1 MTKTIRG
8 YAFRGALCA
17 LLALSL
23 WACSSRAD
31 QGQAYKYLIGVSLAN
46 LTEPWRINMSEE
58 IKSEASHYP
67 NLQVVFTDAADSSS
81 RQIQDVK
88 KLLDYG
94 IDLLIISPNDAE
106 ALTPVIAEA
115 YRHIPVI
122 LLDRSVIGFDYT
134 LYIGPDN
141 RLIGKQAGQYVAQ
154 LLGSRGGRVVEIMG
168 RSGSPPTLDRK
179 LGFQEAIDKAGN
191 IRIVGTIVADWLR
204 DKAEDQLVTWLKENG
219 KPDIVFAQ
227 NDAMAFG
234 AYRAANKLGITGIRF
249 VGIDGLPG
257 PNGGIDLVTSGVLSA
272 TFSCPTG
279 GKEAVIYALDILHH
293 ETGIPK
299 RMILRTSLVTTET
312 IASGT
317 LDAPPRP
324 RRDPNRKIVLGFA
337 QVGKESEW
345 RVANTESIKA
355 AAREAGI
362 DLIFVDGEQKQEN
375 QIKGIRSFIARKV
388 DIIAFSPVVE
398 SGWEPVLRE
407 ARAAG
412 IPVILT
418 DRTVDVKDESLWL
431 TFMGSDFVEE
441 GRRSARWLVDYL
453 QKTGKDDGTRPI
465 NIVELQGTIGSAPA
479 IDRTVGFLEVLKD
492 HPNYHIIASE
502 SGDFFRSVGKDV
514 MAKILLE
521 LNEKGEKF
529 DAVFAH
535 NDDMA
540 LGAIEAMEEDGLR
553 PGKDIAVVSVDAA
566 RGAFKAMIAGKLNCT
581 VECSP
586 LLGPQLMKAVKDYE
600 SGKALPVR
608 IITAE
613 SVFPAEVANRVL
625 PFRKY

>member
-1 MTKTIRG
+1 MRTRFAAG
-8 YAFRGALCA
+8 LACA
-17 LLALSL
+17 LAVVALA
-23 WACSSRAD
+23 ACSRENIGS
-31 QGQAYKYLIGVSLAN
+31 QAYQYVIGVSLAN

-67 NLQVVFTDAADSSS
+67 NLRMVFTDAADSSS
-81 RQIQDVK
+81 RQIQDVR
-88 KLLDYG
+88 KLLDCG

-106 ALTPVIAEA
+106 ALTPVIAQA
-115 YRHIPVI
+115 YRRIPVI
-122 LLDRSVIGFDYT
+122 LLDRSVIGYDYT

-141 RLIGKQAGQYVAQ
+141 RLIGKQAGQYVAD
-154 LLGSRGGRVVEIMG
+154 LLGKKGGKVVEILG
-168 RSGSPPTLDRK
+168 RSGSPPTLDRR
-179 LGFQEAIDKAGN
+179 LGFREAIDKAGN
-191 IRIVGTIVADWLR
+191 ISIVGTIVADWLR
-204 DKAEDQLVTWLKENG
+204 DKAEDELVAWLRENRP
-219 KPDIVFAQ
+219 PDVIFAQ

-234 AYRAANKLGITGIRF
+234 AYRAASKLGILHVRV

-257 PNGGIDLVTSGVLSA
+257 PRGGIDLVAHGVLSA
-272 TFSCPTG
+272 TFTCPTG
-279 GKEAVIYALDILHH
+279 GKEAVIYAMDVLHH

-299 RMILRTSLVTTET
+299 RMLLRTSLVTTIT

-317 LDAPPRP
+317 LDAPPP
-324 RRDPNRKIVLGFA
+324 PLRDPGRKIVLGFA

-355 AAREAGI
+355 AARDAGI
-362 DLIFVDGEQKQEN
+362 DLDFVDGEQRQEN
-375 QIKGIRSFIARKV
+375 QIKAIRSFIAKRV

-407 ARAAG
+407 AKAAG

-418 DRTVDVKDESLWL
+418 DRAVDVKDESLWV

-441 GRRSARWLVDYL
+441 GRRSARWLADYL
-453 QKTGKDDGTRPI
+453 EKIGKDDGKRPI

-479 IDRTVGFLEVLKD
+479 IHRTIGFLEVLKD
-492 HPNYHIIASE
+492 HPNYRIIASE

-514 MAKILLE
+514 MRRILRDLQARDQ
-521 LNEKGEKF
+521 GF

-535 NDDMA
+535 NDDMG
-540 LGAIEAMEEDGLR
+540 LGAIEAMEEAGLK
-553 PGKDIAVVSVDAA
+553 PGKDIVIVSVDAA

-586 LLGPQLMKAVKDYE
+586 LLGPQLMKAVKDYM
-600 SGKALPVR
+600 SGKNLPVR

-613 SVFPAEVANRVL
+613 SVFPAEVASSVL
-625 PFRKY
+625 PQRKY